1 MTYVTA
7 ILTLYH
13 GEPEQKSGETV
24 LQRTRVGRTASTI
37 TSQGGNYQQRRRS
50 PAHPHPP
57 SSLSYPSPPSPKN
70 SLSSPSP
77 SRMPRRVSA
86 STARPA
92 AVTATATTAPS
103 TTTTTT
109 IVANST
115 TAEGSATAGPSS
127 FKSLPLSPAQAGYSS
142 ATSASASASTSKL
155 GDGTQATA
163 SRPRRIM
170 PSRSRK
176 GGPGVGISDVDT
188 HILETLRRRRAF
200 PSPPSSFHHP
210 SHACSTL

>member
-103 TTTTTT
+103 TTTTT